1 MNNIAN
7 AELSENN
14 CNKRQYWAPH
24 DPLTCSNTGNVNKH
38 WKMLQG
44 PTFLMR
50 ANDNDDICIFLLSP
64 YLLAALAAVPT
75 KQHFDISQNFA
86 ISELADEKWYIL
98 LYFPAK
104 HNLHSGQK

>member
-75 KQHFDISQNFA
+75 KQHFDISQN
-86 ISELADEKWYIL
+86 SIL
-98 LYFPAK
+98 ILK
-104 HNLHSGQK
+104 NNLKFR